1 MRNNNN
7 KKPQSQKDVRAK
19 VNSGLNRKS
28 DIPQKR
34 IQSAIQSV

>member
-1 MRNNNN
+1 MMNNNN

-28 DIPQKR
+28 EIP
-34 IQSAIQSV
+34 